1 MVQKETRPK
10 DEVSRDEVAP
20 KAAPPPDH
28 ADRDREVGDPGA
40 IRAYWSNLF
49 HIPSAFVDSVVRHGK
64 PDSDRARS
72 QTVMQNFFL
81 HVLPTRVHIRTLRFS
96 TTLGL
101 GIITLALF
109 VILVVTGILLM
120 IYYKADV
127 NEAYNSMWDIIYV
140 VPTGRFMRNI
150 HRWSAHAMVACVIL
164 HMARVFYT
172 SAYKKPRQF
181 NWVAGMGLFV
191 ITLFL
196 SFTGYLL
203 PWDQL
208 AYWAITIGSN
218 IAQSPRELT
227 DALGITPY
235 FDPGGMQKELLLGAH
250 YVGQEALT
258 RFYVLHVM
266 ILPIAL
272 SIILGVHF
280 WRIRKDGGLARPADV
295 VPSSPPDLSA
305 RSVTG
310 STGASSRTWGLM
322 AVIKGKTPAVNTE
335 MTNTVPS
342 YPNALYAMAALF
354 MLTVAIMLALGYFL
368 EAPLKE
374 IANPS
379 IPENPAKAPWYF
391 LGLQELV
398 SYSAFMGGVVI
409 PAVIVIGLALIPYLD
424 REQEEPGR
432 WFSGPSGKRVA
443 WWTLAF
449 TFVVTVGML
458 VFTVNYGWLRSWIPD
473 ISQLV
478 IIIVNPGTILV
489 AIFAAWSVLTVRVTN
504 STRMGAIALFTC
516 FILAFAI
523 MTYFAMV
530 HRGPNW
536 GFYWWPSQWPAH

>member
-1 MVQKETRPK
+1 MDQVETNPK
-10 DEVSRDEVAP
+10 NENANKNAVP
-20 KAAPPPDH
+20 TGKAYH
-28 ADRDREVGDPGA
+28 ADIGEERKAGDPGA
-40 IRAYWSNLF
+40 IRAYLSNLM
-49 HIPSAFVDSVVRHGK
+49 HIPSAFRDSVVRHGR

-72 QTVMQNFFL
+72 QTVMHNFFL
-81 HVLPTRVHIRTLRFS
+81 HVMPTRVHIRTLKFS

-101 GIITLALF
+101 GIITLSLF
-109 VILVVTGILLM
+109 VILVVTGVLLM
-120 IYYKADV
+120 IYYKPDV
-127 NEAYNSMWDIIYV
+127 NQAYDSMWDIMYV

-150 HRWSAHAMVACVIL
+150 HRWSAHAMVACVII

-227 DALGITPY
+227 NALGITQY
-235 FDPGGMQKELLLGAH
+235 FDIGGMQKELLLGAH

-266 ILPIAL
+266 ILPILL
-272 SIILGVHF
+272 SGILGIHF
-280 WRIRKDGGLARPADV
+280 WRIRKDGGLARPADT

-305 RSVTG
+305 RTNGTG
-310 STGASSRTWGLM
+310 TDSSKTWGLM
-322 AVIKGKTPAVNTE
+322 AVVRGKTPAVNTE
-335 MTNTVPS
+335 MTDTIPT
-342 YPNALYAMAALF
+342 YPNLLYAISALF
-354 MLTVAIMLALGYFL
+354 MLTVAVMLILGYYFD
-368 EAPLKE
+368 APLKE

-409 PAVIVIGLALIPYLD
+409 PAVVVIGLSLIPYLD
-424 REQEEPGR
+424 REEEEPGR
-432 WFSGPSGKRVA
+432 WFSGAAGKRVA
-443 WWTLAF
+443 WWTMAY
-449 TFVVTVGML
+449 TFIVTVGML
-458 VFTVNYGWLRSWIPD
+458 VFTVNYGWLRSWVPD
-473 ISQLV
+473 IPQLV
-478 IIIVNPGTILV
+478 IIIVNPGTLLV
-489 AIFAAWSVLTVRVTN
+489 AAFMIWSVLTVKVTN

-516 FILAFAI
+516 FIVAFVI

-536 GFYWWPSQWPAH
+536 QFYWWPSQWPAH